1 MAARQSQAEEGSARF
16 EYSIVPQPK
25 DVMFRVAI
33 TGHMGKVLSQGWLR
47 SPENEFEVVED
58 YPHPYVCL
66 DGIFT
71 ALRFRGKGYASRVV
85 RLLLDEA
92 SRQGWAVLCRPMP
105 YGRGK
110 YPLARLFEYYKMLG
124 WRADP
129 YDLINDNWLVWLP
142 GQKPRLQGAYIP

>member
-16 EYSIVPQPK
+16 EHSVVPQPK
-25 DVMFRVAI
+25 NVKFRVAI
-33 TGHMGKVLSQGWLR
+33 TGLNDKVLSEGWLR
-47 SPENEFEVVED
+47 SPENAYEVVED

-71 ALRFRGKGYASRVV
+71 ALRFRGQGYSSRVV

-92 SRQGWAVLCRPMP
+92 SRQRWAVLCRPEP

-110 YPLARLFEYYKMLG
+110 WPLPKLVEYYQLHG

-142 GQKPRLQGAYIP
+142 GQKPRLQGAYLP